1 MDDSKERK
9 NGTMLSY
16 VSIIINTIIQL
27 LYTPLLIRMLG
38 QSEYGLYSLVTSII
52 GYLTVL
58 DFGFGNAV
66 IVFTAKYRAQ
76 GKENE
81 EKKLHGMFKII
92 FVILGIIA
100 SVLAIILFFFVKII
114 FAKTMTY
121 TEIWK
126 MQIMT
131 LILSFN
137 LLISFSFSIY
147 NSIISAYEKFTFQKV
162 MVIVSTILKPL
173 VMIPLLYIG
182 FKSIAM
188 CMVITIINLIVL
200 LSNYFYCKNKLK
212 IKTKFF
218 GFDKILFKVVFGYS
232 VWIFFGII
240 VDKVNWSID
249 QFILGAVSGTIA
261 VSIYSIASLI
271 NQLFVNL
278 STAISGVFLTKISK
292 MVSKNASPKELTNEF
307 IKIGRLQYYIIFLMC
322 SSLIIFGKEFINIWA
337 GEGFEEAY
345 YVTLLLIIP
354 VCIPL
359 VQNLGLS
366 IMQAMNKYKFKSVS
380 SLVMAIINT
389 VISIFF
395 AQRWGATGAALGTCI
410 SLVVCNIIIMNIYYY
425 KCIKLNI
432 FEFWKSIIKM
442 TILFIIPL
450 TLILIIIKFTHYYGM
465 FGIVLYSGLYI
476 ILYSIISY
484 FCVMNKYEKKL
495 IKEFINKFYRKGEQF
510 CERKS

>member
-278 STAISGVFLTKISK
+278 
-292 MVSKNASPKELTNEF
+292 
-307 IKIGRLQYYIIFLMC
+307 
-322 SSLIIFGKEFINIWA
+322 
-337 GEGFEEAY
+337 
-345 YVTLLLIIP
+345 
-354 VCIPL
+354 
-359 VQNLGLS
+359 
-366 IMQAMNKYKFKSVS
+366 
-380 SLVMAIINT
+380 
-389 VISIFF
+389 
-395 AQRWGATGAALGTCI
+395 
-410 SLVVCNIIIMNIYYY
+410 
-425 KCIKLNI
+425 
-432 FEFWKSIIKM
+432 
-442 TILFIIPL
+442 
-450 TLILIIIKFTHYYGM
+450 
-465 FGIVLYSGLYI
+465 
-476 ILYSIISY
+476 
-484 FCVMNKYEKKL
+484 
-495 IKEFINKFYRKGEQF
+495 
-510 CERKS
+510 